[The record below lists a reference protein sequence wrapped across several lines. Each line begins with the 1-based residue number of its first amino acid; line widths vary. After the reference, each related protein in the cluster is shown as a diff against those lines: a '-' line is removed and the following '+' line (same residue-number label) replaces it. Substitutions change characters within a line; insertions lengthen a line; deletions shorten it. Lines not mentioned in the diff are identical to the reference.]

1 NSVSGDTTL
10 NINNPSNSDDVL
22 DLTQTRTNPL
32 GGTSTLNL
40 GENTHVKISEFFD
53 LSAAQTSYYN
63 LGDGA
68 TLEYSPARIGIGV
81 ANSSTFDLG
90 ADGTSTLIYSP
101 GGFQF
106 DLSDTP
112 KVTGLTA
119 GDQIQVT
126 GATQGAIK
134 GNNLVFRND

>member
-1 NSVSGDTTL
+1 MSKNMAKITLGGSSDSIQTIDQNSYPGDERLTVNSVSGDTTL

-68 TLEYSPARIGIGV
+68 T
-81 ANSSTFDLG
+81 
-90 ADGTSTLIYSP
+90 
-101 GGFQF
+101 
-106 DLSDTP
+106 
-112 KVTGLTA
+112 
-119 GDQIQVT
+119 
-126 GATQGAIK
+126 
-134 GNNLVFRND
+134 